1 MLTGLLFVTASC
13 SSRNDQAEA
22 PTEEEIISLARSEGD
37 RISSVAQQALGGQL
51 KAAMASGGP
60 VHAVEF
66 CNASA
71 ALILDTLQP
80 GWEIRLKRASLRVR
94 NPKDTPDAIEKEI
107 LNMYAE
113 QVANGREPEPM
124 IEEDGKQLIYAKPI
138 LLNNPICLSCHGV
151 PGKDIMPETLEK
163 LQELYPEDRAT
174 GHKMGDLRGIWSI
187 TFNTKELEDY
197 LNQRK

>member
-51 KAAMASGGP
+51 KTAMASGGP